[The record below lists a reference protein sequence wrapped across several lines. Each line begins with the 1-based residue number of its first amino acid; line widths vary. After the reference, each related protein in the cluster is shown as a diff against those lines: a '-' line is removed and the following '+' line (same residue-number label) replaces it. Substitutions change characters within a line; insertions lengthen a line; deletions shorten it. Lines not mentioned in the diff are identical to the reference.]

1 MQIHDISFAFV
12 TFVNG
17 VSPYPQIMEVC
28 LMSHRLFSKV
38 PLILYTHGIDKSEFT
53 ECGSN
58 VIHVPIDP
66 TIELHNVFYFKPYVI
81 RDAIQKGLK
90 SGFYIEADDILT
102 PAADSIQDYCSRI
115 TTMPLSP
122 KHPSPVKV
130 SDEYMR
136 NLRVFEQTQDYV
148 HGHVLFTASTLPFIE
163 EWFDACMKSTGDSWD
178 EAALNCILWKHGAKD
193 HFMPYIDPWHG
204 YYPVEGA
211 LLYDG
216 CKSTIQGLRLVNMI
230 LNTVQK

>member
-17 VSPYPQIMEVC
+17 TFPYPQIMEVC

-38 PLILYTHGIDKSEFT
+38 PLILYTHGVDISEFT
-53 ECGSN
+53 ECGPN
-58 VIHVPIDP
+58 VIHVPIDSAV
-66 TIELHNVFYFKPYVI
+66 ELPNVFYYKPYVI

-102 PAADSIQDYCSRI
+102 PAADSVQDYCSRI

-122 KHPSPVKV
+122 IHLSPVTV

-136 NLRVFEQTQDYV
+136 NLGVSEQTQHYV

-163 EWFDACMKSTGDSWD
+163 EWFEACMKSTGEYWD

-193 HFMPYIDPWHG
+193 HFMPTIDPW
-204 YYPVEGA
+204 YVDYPVEGA

-216 CKSTIQGLRLVNMI
+216 CKNVRHGVQLVDIIHKAM
-230 LNTVQK
+230 QK

>member
-12 TFVNG
+12 TFVNAKE
-17 VSPYPQIMEVC
+17 PYPQIMEVC

-38 PLILYTHGIDKSEFT
+38 PLILYTHGVSPSEFT

-58 VIHVPIDP
+58 VIHVPIDSAV
-66 TIELHNVFYFKPYVI
+66 ELPNVFYYKPYVI
-81 RDAIQKGLK
+81 RDSIRRGLK
-90 SGFYIEADDILT
+90 AGFYIEADDILT
-102 PAADSIQDYCSRI
+102 PAADSVQDYCSRI

-122 KHPSPVKV
+122 IHQSPITV

-136 NLRVFEQTQDYV
+136 NLGTLEQTQHYV

-163 EWFDACMKSTGDSWD
+163 EWFEACMKSTGEYWD

-193 HFMPYIDPWHG
+193 HFMPMIDPWVG
-204 YYPVEGA
+204 SYPVEGA

-216 CKSTIQGLRLVNMI
+216 SKNAITGLQIVLDI
-230 LNTVQK
+230 HKNTMK